1 MITFV
6 MFIINTINP
15 LTKKESLESS
25 TLSHLAEL
33 IQATESFY
41 HPSNYGKWS
50 YVLALFLEA
59 LARDYLERWNEGTF
73 ESFSFWANWCDDKL
87 FHINRH

>member
-15 LTKKESLESS
+15 VTEKESPESS

-59 LARDYLERWNEGTF
+59 LARDYLERWNEGIC
-73 ESFSFWANWCDDKL
+73 ESFSFWAYWCDDKL
-87 FHINRH
+87 RHINPH